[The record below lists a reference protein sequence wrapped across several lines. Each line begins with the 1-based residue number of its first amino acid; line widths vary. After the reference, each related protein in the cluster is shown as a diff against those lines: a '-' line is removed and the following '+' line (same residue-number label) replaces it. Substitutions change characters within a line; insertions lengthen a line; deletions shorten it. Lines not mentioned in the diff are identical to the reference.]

1 MSRSKKFNIRE
12 WNEKYLYE
20 SAYTHPQDIV
30 KARDFS
36 DFVQNMEDNGWEFK
50 NFPSSKK
57 SALDKFAD
65 DAEIAY
71 DQLTG
76 VKNYQ
81 DFENFVVHY
90 LSNGKEDWYI
100 YVDSEFKN
108 AQASKGSPKFRNIGV

>member
-20 SAYTHPQDIV
+20 SAYTHPQDVV

-36 DFVQNMEDNGWEFK
+36 DFVQNMWDAGWEFE
-50 NFPSSKK
+50 NFPSGKK
-57 SALDKFAD
+57 SALDKVATD
-65 DAEIAY
+65 GEIAY

-76 VKNYQ
+76 VKSYQ

-90 LSNGKEDWYI
+90 LTKGSEKYYI
-100 YVDSEFKN
+100 YVDSDFRN
-108 AQASKGSPKFRNIGV
+108 VQAVKGAPKFRNI

>member
-20 SAYTHPQDIV
+20 SAYTHPQDVV

-36 DFVQNMEDNGWEFK
+36 DFVQNMWDAGWEFE
-50 NFPSSKK
+50 NFPSGKK
-57 SALDKFAD
+57 SALDKVAQD
-65 DAEIAY
+65 GEIAH

-100 YVDSEFKN
+100 YVDSEFRN
-108 AQASKGSPKFRNIGV
+108 VQAVKGAPKFRNV